1 MWFITLIV
9 LIFILGLLV
18 LIHEFGHF
26 IFAKKSGV
34 FIYEFSIGMGP
45 IIFKK
50 IGKDNIQYTIR
61 ALPIG
66 GYVQMAG
73 EVSEDDKKV
82 PKEKFMCNKTG
93 LQRFLI
99 LVAGV
104 TMNFLLAFVLVFI
117 SALIWGSSAIKPIV
131 GEAAPNYPVA
141 KAGIEKG
148 DTILAINNKK
158 CRTWDKA
165 QILLNLKSDDGYYT
179 FKVKKTNGDIKE
191 YKVKPQKEK
200 IDNEERKVFGIQ
212 VDTKREYGFIT
223 ALKYSVLKFGSVI
236 NSMILVI
243 GNLFTG
249 NLGLSSLSG
258 PVGIYGVVGQSI
270 VAGIQQIIYLIAFLS
285 INLGF
290 INILPFPAFDGG
302 RILFLIIEKIKG
314 SPVNSKVENTFHTVG
329 FILLMILM
337 VYITLQDILK
347 LFWQNNFFLL

>member
-18 LIHEFGHF
+18 MIHEFGHF
-26 IFAKKSGV
+26 IFAKKCGV

-50 IGKDNIQYTIR
+50 IGKDGIQYSIR

-73 EVSEDDKKV
+73 EVAEDDKKV
-82 PKEKFMCNKTG
+82 PKEKFMCNKSG
-93 LQRFLI
+93 FQRFLI

-104 TMNFLLAFVLVFI
+104 TFNFLLAFVLLFF
-117 SALIWGSSAIKPIV
+117 SALIWGSSSLDPIV
-131 GEAAPNYPVA
+131 GSVVEDYPMA
-141 KAGIEKG
+141 EAGIEKG
-148 DTILAINNKK
+148 DRILAVNGKNVH
-158 CRTWDKA
+158 TWDKA
-165 QILLNLKSDDGYYT
+165 QILLNLKTKDGYYT
-179 FKVKKTNGDIKE
+179 FKMEKSNGE
-191 YKVKPQKEK
+191 VTTYKVKPKEEK
-200 IDNEERKVFGIQ
+200 DDNGDVRKVFGVQI
-212 VDTKREYGFIT
+212 DTTRKYGFVE

-236 NSMILVI
+236 NSMFIVI
-243 GNLFTG
+243 VNLFTG
-249 NLGLSSLSG
+249 NLGLNALSG
-258 PVGIYGVVGQSI
+258 PVGIYGVVGESI
-270 VAGIQQIIYLIAFLS
+270 TMGIQQLIYLVAFLS

-314 SPVNSKVENTFHTVG
+314 SPVNAKVENAFHTVG

-347 LFWQNNFFLL
+347 LF